1 MVDYMQKRVI
11 AWKTGGWSGM
21 TAKEFTGMKFS
32 TKWYYIKETFTSLK
46 RNSLMSIAS
55 ISTVALSILVLG
67 MFLTMVLNVN
77 NLASHLENQV
87 QVTIY
92 MEDSASAEQLKQMEK
107 VLRSTPGIVKVT
119 PRTKEQALA
128 DFKKRLGEQ
137 QKLLAALGE
146 DNPFPASFEIQVDNP
161 ERIPQLVP
169 QFQQMPGVETAKFGQ
184 EVVEHL
190 FQLTRV
196 LRIGGV
202 LLIILLAIATL
213 FIISNTIRITV
224 FARRRE
230 VNIMKYVGATD
241 WFIRWPFLL
250 EGMIMGF
257 VGADRLRGPVQRLQC
272 HPGQDLRDPGF
283 LPHAA
288 QLAHHGLALRG
299 PCLCGD
305 PDRGLGSSISL
316 RKFLDV

>member
-1 MVDYMQKRVI
+1 
-11 AWKTGGWSGM
+11 
-21 TAKEFTGMKFS
+21 MKFS

-67 MFLTMVLNVN
+67 IFLTMVLNVN

-92 MEDSASAEQLKQMEK
+92 MDDSASAEQLKHMEK
-107 VLRSTPGIVKVT
+107 VLRSTAGIVKVT
-119 PRTKEQALA
+119 PRTKEEALA
-128 DFKKRLGEQ
+128 EFRKRLGEQ

-161 ERIPQLVP
+161 ERIPQLVA

-196 LRIGGV
+196 LRIGGI
-202 LLIILLAIATL
+202 LLIVLLAIATL
-213 FIISNTIRITV
+213 FIISNTIRITSSGDV
-224 FARRRE
+224 F
-230 VNIMKYVGATD
+230 VST
-241 WFIRWPFLL
+241 
-250 EGMIMGF
+250 
-257 VGADRLRGPVQRLQC
+257 
-272 HPGQDLRDPGF
+272 
-283 LPHAA
+283 
-288 QLAHHGLALRG
+288 
-299 PCLCGD
+299 
-305 PDRGLGSSISL
+305 SL
-316 RKFLDV
+316 DNCM

>member
-1 MVDYMQKRVI
+1 
-11 AWKTGGWSGM
+11 
-21 TAKEFTGMKFS
+21 MKFS

-46 RNSLMSIAS
+46 RNSLMCIAS

-67 MFLTMVLNVN
+67 IFLTMVLNVN

-92 MEDSASAEQLKQMEK
+92 MDDSASAEQLKHMEK
-107 VLRSTPGIVKVT
+107 VLQSTAGIVKVT
-119 PRTKEQALA
+119 PRTKEEALA
-128 DFKKRLGEQ
+128 EFRKRLGEQ

-146 DNPFPASFEIQVDNP
+146 DNPFPASFEIQVDKP
-161 ERIPQLVP
+161 ERIPQLVA

-196 LRIGGV
+196 LRIGGI
-202 LLIILLAIATL
+202 LLIVLLAIATL

-250 EGMIMGF
+250 EGMLMGF
-257 VGADRLRGPVQRLQC
+257 AGAVIASLILVQGYNAIQAKIYGTLAFFPMLPSWPTMGYLSAGLICVGTLIGA
-272 HPGQDLRDPGF
+272 
-283 LPHAA
+283 
-288 QLAHHGLALRG
+288 
-299 PCLCGD
+299 
-305 PDRGLGSSISL
+305 LGSSISL

>member
-1 MVDYMQKRVI
+1 
-11 AWKTGGWSGM
+11 
-21 TAKEFTGMKFS
+21 MKFS

-92 MEDSASAEQLKQMEK
+92 MDDSASQEQLKQMEK
-107 VLRSTPGIVKVT
+107 VLRSTEGIVKVI
-119 PRTKEQALA
+119 PRTKEEALGE
-128 DFKKRLGEQ
+128 FKKRLGEQ

-146 DNPFPASFEIQVDNP
+146 DNPFPASFEIQVDQP
-161 ERIPQLVP
+161 ERIPQLVA
-169 QFQQMPGVETAKFGQ
+169 QVQQMPGVETAKFGQ
-184 EVVEHL
+184 EVVERL

-196 LRIGGV
+196 LRLGGI
-202 LLIILLAIATL
+202 LLIVLLAIATL

-250 EGMIMGF
+250 EGMLMGF
-257 VGADRLRGPVQRLQC
+257 VGAVIASVILFQGYNAIQAKIYGTLAFFPM
-272 HPGQDLRDPGF
+272 
-283 LPHAA
+283 LPSWPTMGYLSA
-288 QLAHHGLALRG
+288 GLICVGTLIGA
-299 PCLCGD
+299 
-305 PDRGLGSSISL
+305 LGSSISL

>member
-1 MVDYMQKRVI
+1 
-11 AWKTGGWSGM
+11 
-21 TAKEFTGMKFS
+21 MKFS

-46 RNSLMSIAS
+46 RNSLMSIS
-55 ISTVALSILVLG
+55 YQHGGPGSILVLG
-67 MFLTMVLNVN
+67 IFLTMVLNVN

-92 MEDSASAEQLKQMEK
+92 MDDSASAEQLKHMEK
-107 VLRSTPGIVKVT
+107 VLRSTAGIVKVT
-119 PRTKEQALA
+119 PRTKEEALA
-128 DFKKRLGEQ
+128 EFRKRLGEQ

-161 ERIPQLVP
+161 ERIPQLVA

-196 LRIGGV
+196 LRIGGI
-202 LLIILLAIATL
+202 LLIVLLAIATL

-250 EGMIMGF
+250 EGMLMGF
-257 VGADRLRGPVQRLQC
+257 AGAVIASLILVQGHNAIQAKIYGTLAFFPMLPSWPTMGYLSAGLICVGTLIGA
-272 HPGQDLRDPGF
+272 
-283 LPHAA
+283 
-288 QLAHHGLALRG
+288 
-299 PCLCGD
+299 
-305 PDRGLGSSISL
+305 LGSSISL

>member
-1 MVDYMQKRVI
+1 
-11 AWKTGGWSGM
+11 
-21 TAKEFTGMKFS
+21 MKFS

-67 MFLTMVLNVN
+67 IFLTMVLNVN

-92 MEDSASAEQLKQMEK
+92 MDDSASAEQLKHMEK
-107 VLRSTPGIVKVT
+107 VLKSTQGIVKVT
-119 PRTKEQALA
+119 PRTKEEALGE
-128 DFKKRLGEQ
+128 FKKRLGKQ

-161 ERIPQLVP
+161 ERIPQLVT

-196 LRIGGV
+196 LRIGGI
-202 LLIILLAIATL
+202 LLIVLLAIATL

-250 EGMIMGF
+250 EGMLMGF
-257 VGADRLRGPVQRLQC
+257 VGAVIASLILVQGYNAIQAKIYGTLAFF
-272 HPGQDLRDPGF
+272 PM
-283 LPHAA
+283 LPSWPTMGYLSA
-288 QLAHHGLALRG
+288 GLICVGTLIGA
-299 PCLCGD
+299 
-305 PDRGLGSSISL
+305 LGSSISL

>member
-1 MVDYMQKRVI
+1 
-11 AWKTGGWSGM
+11 
-21 TAKEFTGMKFS
+21 MKFS

-67 MFLTMVLNVN
+67 IFLTMVLNVN

-92 MEDSASAEQLKQMEK
+92 MDDSASTEQLKHMEK
-107 VLRSTPGIVKVT
+107 VLQSTAGIVKVT
-119 PRTKEQALA
+119 PRTKEEALA
-128 DFKKRLGEQ
+128 EFRKRLGEQ

-146 DNPFPASFEIQVDNP
+146 DNPFPASFEIQVDKP
-161 ERIPQLVP
+161 ERIPQLVA

-196 LRIGGV
+196 LRIGGI
-202 LLIILLAIATL
+202 LLIVLLAIATL

-250 EGMIMGF
+250 EGMLMGF
-257 VGADRLRGPVQRLQC
+257 AGAVIASLILVQGYNAIQAKIYGTLAFFPMLPSWPTMGYLSAGLICVGTLIGA
-272 HPGQDLRDPGF
+272 
-283 LPHAA
+283 
-288 QLAHHGLALRG
+288 
-299 PCLCGD
+299 
-305 PDRGLGSSISL
+305 LGSSISL

>member
-1 MVDYMQKRVI
+1 
-11 AWKTGGWSGM
+11 
-21 TAKEFTGMKFS
+21 MKFS
-32 TKWYYIKETFTSLK
+32 TKWYYSKETFTALK

-67 MFLTMVLNVN
+67 IFLTMVLNVN

-92 MEDSASAEQLKQMEK
+92 MDDSASAEQLKHMEK
-107 VLRSTPGIVKVT
+107 VLKSTQGIVKVT
-119 PRTKEQALA
+119 PRTKEEALGE
-128 DFKKRLGEQ
+128 FKKRLGEQ

-161 ERIPQLVP
+161 ERIPQLVT

-196 LRIGGV
+196 LRIGGI
-202 LLIILLAIATL
+202 LLIVLLAIATL

-250 EGMIMGF
+250 EGMLMGF
-257 VGADRLRGPVQRLQC
+257 VGAVIASLILVQGYNAIQAKIYGTLAFF
-272 HPGQDLRDPGF
+272 PM
-283 LPHAA
+283 LPSWPTMGYLSA
-288 QLAHHGLALRG
+288 GLICVGTLIGA
-299 PCLCGD
+299 
-305 PDRGLGSSISL
+305 LGSSISL

>member
-1 MVDYMQKRVI
+1 
-11 AWKTGGWSGM
+11 
-21 TAKEFTGMKFS
+21 MKFS
-32 TKWYYIKETFTSLK
+32 TKCYYIKETFTSLK

-67 MFLTMVLNVN
+67 IFLTMVLNVN

-92 MEDSASAEQLKQMEK
+92 MDDSASAEQLKHMEK
-107 VLRSTPGIVKVT
+107 VLRSTAGIVKVT
-119 PRTKEQALA
+119 PRTKEEALA
-128 DFKKRLGEQ
+128 EFRKRLGEQ

-161 ERIPQLVP
+161 ERIPQLVA

-196 LRIGGV
+196 LRIGGI
-202 LLIILLAIATL
+202 LLIVLLAIATL

-250 EGMIMGF
+250 EGMLMGF
-257 VGADRLRGPVQRLQC
+257 AGAVIASLILVQGYNAIQAKIYGTLAFFPMLPSWPTMGYLSAGLICVGTLIGA
-272 HPGQDLRDPGF
+272 
-283 LPHAA
+283 
-288 QLAHHGLALRG
+288 
-299 PCLCGD
+299 
-305 PDRGLGSSISL
+305 LGSSISL

>member
-1 MVDYMQKRVI
+1 
-11 AWKTGGWSGM
+11 
-21 TAKEFTGMKFS
+21 MKFS

-67 MFLTMVLNVN
+67 IFLTMVLNVN

-92 MEDSASAEQLKQMEK
+92 MDDSASAEQLKHMEK
-107 VLRSTPGIVKVT
+107 VLRSTAGIVKVT
-119 PRTKEQALA
+119 PRTKEEALA
-128 DFKKRLGEQ
+128 EFRKRLGEQ

-161 ERIPQLVP
+161 ERIPQLVA

-196 LRIGGV
+196 LRIGGI
-202 LLIILLAIATL
+202 LLIVLLAIATL

-241 WFIRWPFLL
+241 WFIHWPFLL
-250 EGMIMGF
+250 EGMLMGF
-257 VGADRLRGPVQRLQC
+257 AGAVIASLILVQGYNAIQAKIYGTLAFFPMLPSWPTMGYLSAGLICVGTLIGA
-272 HPGQDLRDPGF
+272 
-283 LPHAA
+283 
-288 QLAHHGLALRG
+288 
-299 PCLCGD
+299 
-305 PDRGLGSSISL
+305 LGSSISL

>member
-1 MVDYMQKRVI
+1 
-11 AWKTGGWSGM
+11 
-21 TAKEFTGMKFS
+21 MKFS

-224 FARRRE
+224 FARRQE

-257 VGADRLRGPVQRLQC
+257 VGALIASVALYKGYNAIQAKIYGTLAFFPM
-272 HPGQDLRDPGF
+272 
-283 LPHAA
+283 LPSWPTM
-288 QLAHHGLALRG
+288 GW
-299 PCLCGD
+299 LCG
-305 PDRGLGSSISL
+305 GLVCVGTLIGALGSSISL

>member
-1 MVDYMQKRVI
+1 
-11 AWKTGGWSGM
+11 
-21 TAKEFTGMKFS
+21 MKFS

-67 MFLTMVLNVN
+67 IFLTMVLNVN

-92 MEDSASAEQLKQMEK
+92 MDDSASVEQLKHMEK
-107 VLRSTPGIVKVT
+107 VLRSTAGIVKVT
-119 PRTKEQALA
+119 PRTKEEALA
-128 DFKKRLGEQ
+128 EFRKRLGEQ

-161 ERIPQLVP
+161 ERIPQLVA

-196 LRIGGV
+196 LRIGGI
-202 LLIILLAIATL
+202 LLIVLLAIATL

-250 EGMIMGF
+250 EGMLMGF
-257 VGADRLRGPVQRLQC
+257 AGAVIASLILVQGYNAIQAKIYGTLAFFPMLPSWPTMGYLSAGLICVGTLIGA
-272 HPGQDLRDPGF
+272 
-283 LPHAA
+283 
-288 QLAHHGLALRG
+288 
-299 PCLCGD
+299 
-305 PDRGLGSSISL
+305 LGSSISL

>member
-1 MVDYMQKRVI
+1 
-11 AWKTGGWSGM
+11 
-21 TAKEFTGMKFS
+21 MKFS

-67 MFLTMVLNVN
+67 IFLTMVLNVN

-92 MEDSASAEQLKQMEK
+92 MDDSASAEQLKHMEK
-107 VLRSTPGIVKVT
+107 VLRSTAGIVKVT
-119 PRTKEQALA
+119 PRTKEEALA
-128 DFKKRLGEQ
+128 EFRKRLGEQ

-161 ERIPQLVP
+161 ERISQLVA

-196 LRIGGV
+196 LRIGGI
-202 LLIILLAIATL
+202 LLIVLLAIATL

-250 EGMIMGF
+250 EGMLMGF
-257 VGADRLRGPVQRLQC
+257 AGAVIASLILVQGYNAIQAKIYGTLAFFPMLPSWPTMGYLSAGLICVGTLIGA
-272 HPGQDLRDPGF
+272 
-283 LPHAA
+283 
-288 QLAHHGLALRG
+288 
-299 PCLCGD
+299 
-305 PDRGLGSSISL
+305 LGSSISL

>member
-1 MVDYMQKRVI
+1 
-11 AWKTGGWSGM
+11 
-21 TAKEFTGMKFS
+21 MKFS

-107 VLRSTPGIVKVT
+107 VLRSTPGIVKVI

-241 WFIRWPFLL
+241 
-250 EGMIMGF
+250 
-257 VGADRLRGPVQRLQC
+257 
-272 HPGQDLRDPGF
+272 
-283 LPHAA
+283 
-288 QLAHHGLALRG
+288 
-299 PCLCGD
+299 
-305 PDRGLGSSISL
+305 
-316 RKFLDV
+316 

>member
-1 MVDYMQKRVI
+1 
-11 AWKTGGWSGM
+11 
-21 TAKEFTGMKFS
+21 MKFS

-119 PRTKEQALA
+119 PRTREQALA

-202 LLIILLAIATL
+202 LLIILLAIAYAVSVGGMGMRPGRSML
-213 FIISNTIRITV
+213 YKNIAASCEERSALQQLSESGCPVYCQILPSDKPVDIR
-224 FARRRE
+224 
-230 VNIMKYVGATD
+230 
-241 WFIRWPFLL
+241 
-250 EGMIMGF
+250 
-257 VGADRLRGPVQRLQC
+257 
-272 HPGQDLRDPGF
+272 
-283 LPHAA
+283 
-288 QLAHHGLALRG
+288 
-299 PCLCGD
+299 
-305 PDRGLGSSISL
+305 SL
-316 RKFLDV
+316 

>member
-1 MVDYMQKRVI
+1 
-11 AWKTGGWSGM
+11 
-21 TAKEFTGMKFS
+21 MKFS

-67 MFLTMVLNVN
+67 IFLTMVLNVN

-92 MEDSASAEQLKQMEK
+92 MDDSASAEQLKHIEK
-107 VLRSTPGIVKVT
+107 VLRSTAGIVKVT
-119 PRTKEQALA
+119 PRTKEEALA
-128 DFKKRLGEQ
+128 EFRKRLGEQ

-161 ERIPQLVP
+161 ERIPQLVA

-196 LRIGGV
+196 LRIGGI
-202 LLIILLAIATL
+202 LLIVLLAIATL

-250 EGMIMGF
+250 EGMLMGF
-257 VGADRLRGPVQRLQC
+257 AGAVIASLILVQGYNAIQAKIYGTLAFFPMLPSWPTMGYLSAGLICVGTLIGA
-272 HPGQDLRDPGF
+272 
-283 LPHAA
+283 
-288 QLAHHGLALRG
+288 
-299 PCLCGD
+299 
-305 PDRGLGSSISL
+305 LGSSISL

>member
-1 MVDYMQKRVI
+1 
-11 AWKTGGWSGM
+11 
-21 TAKEFTGMKFS
+21 MKFS

-107 VLRSTPGIVKVT
+107 VLRSIPGIVKVT

-257 VGADRLRGPVQRLQC
+257 VGALIASVALYKGYNAIQAKIYGTLAFFPM
-272 HPGQDLRDPGF
+272 
-283 LPHAA
+283 LPSWPTM
-288 QLAHHGLALRG
+288 GW
-299 PCLCGD
+299 LCG
-305 PDRGLGSSISL
+305 GLVCVGTLIGALGSSISL

>member
-1 MVDYMQKRVI
+1 
-11 AWKTGGWSGM
+11 
-21 TAKEFTGMKFS
+21 MKFS

-137 QKLLAALGE
+137 QKLLAALG
-146 DNPFPASFEIQVDNP
+146 DNP

-257 VGADRLRGPVQRLQC
+257 VGTLIASVALYKGYNAIQAKIYGTLAFFPM
-272 HPGQDLRDPGF
+272 
-283 LPHAA
+283 LPSWPTM
-288 QLAHHGLALRG
+288 GW
-299 PCLCGD
+299 LCG
-305 PDRGLGSSISL
+305 GLVCVGTLIGALGSSISL

>member
-1 MVDYMQKRVI
+1 MGRP
-11 AWKTGGWSGM
+11 WKTGGWSGM

-92 MEDSASAEQLKQMEK
+92 M
-107 VLRSTPGIVKVT
+107 
-119 PRTKEQALA
+119 
-128 DFKKRLGEQ
+128 
-137 QKLLAALGE
+137 KLLAALGE

-257 VGADRLRGPVQRLQC
+257 VGALIASVALYKGYNAIQAKIYGTLAFFPM
-272 HPGQDLRDPGF
+272 
-283 LPHAA
+283 LPSWPTM
-288 QLAHHGLALRG
+288 GW
-299 PCLCGD
+299 LCG
-305 PDRGLGSSISL
+305 GLVCVGTLIGALGSSISL

>member
-1 MVDYMQKRVI
+1 
-11 AWKTGGWSGM
+11 
-21 TAKEFTGMKFS
+21 MKFS

-119 PRTKEQALA
+119 PRTREQALA

-257 VGADRLRGPVQRLQC
+257 VGALIASVALYKGYNAIQAKIY
-272 HPGQDLRDPGF
+272 GT
-283 LPHAA
+283 
-288 QLAHHGLALRG
+288 LAFFPMLLSWPTMGW
-299 PCLCGD
+299 LCG
-305 PDRGLGSSISL
+305 GLVCVGTLIGALGSSISL

>member
-1 MVDYMQKRVI
+1 
-11 AWKTGGWSGM
+11 
-21 TAKEFTGMKFS
+21 MKFS
-32 TKWYYIKETFTSLK
+32 TKWYYIKETFTALK

-67 MFLTMVLNVN
+67 IFLTMVLNVN

-92 MEDSASAEQLKQMEK
+92 MDDSASAEQLKHMEK
-107 VLRSTPGIVKVT
+107 VLKSTQGIVKVT
-119 PRTKEQALA
+119 PRTKEEALGE
-128 DFKKRLGEQ
+128 FKKRLGEQ

-161 ERIPQLVP
+161 ERIPQLVT

-196 LRIGGV
+196 LRIGGI
-202 LLIILLAIATL
+202 LLIVLLAIATL

-250 EGMIMGF
+250 EGMLMGF
-257 VGADRLRGPVQRLQC
+257 VGAVIASLILVQGYNAIQAKIYGTLAFF
-272 HPGQDLRDPGF
+272 PM
-283 LPHAA
+283 LPSWPTMGYLSA
-288 QLAHHGLALRG
+288 GLICVGTLIGA
-299 PCLCGD
+299 
-305 PDRGLGSSISL
+305 LGSSISL

>member
-1 MVDYMQKRVI
+1 
-11 AWKTGGWSGM
+11 
-21 TAKEFTGMKFS
+21 MKFS

-67 MFLTMVLNVN
+67 IFLTMVLNVN

-92 MEDSASAEQLKQMEK
+92 MDDSASAEQLKHMEK
-107 VLRSTPGIVKVT
+107 VLQSTAGIVKVT
-119 PRTKEQALA
+119 PRTKEEALA
-128 DFKKRLGEQ
+128 EFRKRLGEQ

-146 DNPFPASFEIQVDNP
+146 DNPFPASFEIQVDKP
-161 ERIPQLVP
+161 ERIPQLVA

-196 LRIGGV
+196 LRIGGI
-202 LLIILLAIATL
+202 LLIVLLAIATL

-250 EGMIMGF
+250 EGMLMGF
-257 VGADRLRGPVQRLQC
+257 AGAVIASLILVQGYNAIQAKIYGTLAFSPCSPAGPPWGIYP
-272 HPGQDLRDPGF
+272 PG
-283 LPHAA
+283 
-288 QLAHHGLALRG
+288 
-299 PCLCGD
+299 
-305 PDRGLGSSISL
+305 
-316 RKFLDV
+316 

>member
-1 MVDYMQKRVI
+1 
-11 AWKTGGWSGM
+11 
-21 TAKEFTGMKFS
+21 MKFS

-67 MFLTMVLNVN
+67 IFLTMVLNVN

-92 MEDSASAEQLKQMEK
+92 MDDSASAEQLKHMEK
-107 VLRSTPGIVKVT
+107 VLRSTAGIVKVT
-119 PRTKEQALA
+119 PRTKEEALA
-128 DFKKRLGEQ
+128 EFRKRLGEQ

-146 DNPFPASFEIQVDNP
+146 DNPFPASFEIQVDKP
-161 ERIPQLVP
+161 ERIPQLVA

-196 LRIGGV
+196 LRIGGI
-202 LLIILLAIATL
+202 LLIVLLAIATL

-250 EGMIMGF
+250 EGMLMGF
-257 VGADRLRGPVQRLQC
+257 AGAVIASLILVQGYNAIQAKIYGTLAFFPMLPSWPTMGYLSAGLICVGTLIGA
-272 HPGQDLRDPGF
+272 
-283 LPHAA
+283 
-288 QLAHHGLALRG
+288 
-299 PCLCGD
+299 
-305 PDRGLGSSISL
+305 LGSSISL

>member
-1 MVDYMQKRVI
+1 
-11 AWKTGGWSGM
+11 
-21 TAKEFTGMKFS
+21 MKFS

-67 MFLTMVLNVN
+67 IFLTMVLNVN

-92 MEDSASAEQLKQMEK
+92 MDDSASAEQLKHMEK
-107 VLRSTPGIVKVT
+107 VLQSTAGIVKVT
-119 PRTKEQALA
+119 PRTKEEALA
-128 DFKKRLGEQ
+128 EFRKRLGEQ
-137 QKLLAALGE
+137 QK
-146 DNPFPASFEIQVDNP
+146 FPASFEIQVDKP
-161 ERIPQLVP
+161 ERIPQLVA

-196 LRIGGV
+196 LRIGGI
-202 LLIILLAIATL
+202 LLIVLLAIATL

-250 EGMIMGF
+250 EGMLMGF
-257 VGADRLRGPVQRLQC
+257 AGAVIASLILVQGYNAIQAKIYGTLAFFPMLPSWPTMGYLSAGLICVGTLIGA
-272 HPGQDLRDPGF
+272 
-283 LPHAA
+283 
-288 QLAHHGLALRG
+288 
-299 PCLCGD
+299 
-305 PDRGLGSSISL
+305 LGSSISL